1 MYESPIEL
9 ITTNMMTE
17 IVKNQETEIMRAVQ
31 GVGVNVDKD
40 ELLKALS
47 YDRQQ
52 YQKGY
57 ADGVKD
63 VIEKLKE
70 RNNFDFYAYGVSYR
84 DEFLDALMREMRC

>member
-31 GVGVNVDKD
+31 GVGVNIDKD

-70 RNNFDFYAYGVSYR
+70 RNKFDFYAYGVSYN
-84 DEFLDALMREMRC
+84 DEFLDALMREMGC